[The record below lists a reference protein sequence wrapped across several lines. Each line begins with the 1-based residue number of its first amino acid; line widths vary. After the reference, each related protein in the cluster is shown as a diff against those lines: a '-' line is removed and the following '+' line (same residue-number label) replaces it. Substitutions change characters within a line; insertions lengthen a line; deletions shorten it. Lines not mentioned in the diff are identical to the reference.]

1 MNNEITYEEL
11 HNKFFYDYINGLL
24 IDKKTHMPVGSL
36 TRQGYLRTQI
46 NNKTYAIHRIIYC
59 MNHGYFPENE
69 IDHVNRI
76 KADNRIE
83 NLREVS
89 HSCNLRNSKT
99 PNSNKTG
106 IKGVHWVKC
115 DQIWRSTIGINSK
128 TIFVG
133 NFNFFVNA
141 VKARIYAEKIFNFYS
156 CSSESSAVKGLKKIE
171 PLDNEE
177 EKLAC
182 SEWEFFML
190 VRKRRI
196 DKLAETYKKF

>member
-1 MNNEITYEEL
+1 MNKKITYDEL
-11 HNKFFYDYINGLL
+11 HRKFFYDSINGLL
-24 IDKKTHMPVGSL
+24 VDKKTHLPVGYL
-36 TRQGYLRTQI
+36 TVQGYLNISI
-46 NNKTYAIHRIIYC
+46 NNKTYAVHRLIYC

-69 IDHVNRI
+69 LDHINRI

-89 HSCNLRNSKT
+89 HTCNIRNAKT
-99 PNSNKTG
+99 PNTNTTG
-106 IKGVHWVKC
+106 IKGVHWIRG
-115 DQIWRSTIGINSK
+115 DHLWRATIGINNK
-128 TIFVG
+128 TIFIG

-141 VKARIYAEKIFNFYS
+141 IKARIYAERAFNYFP
-156 CSSESSAVKGLKKIE
+156 CSIESSAVKGLKKVT
-171 PLDNEE
+171 PLDEEE

-182 SEWEFFML
+182 SEWDFFIL